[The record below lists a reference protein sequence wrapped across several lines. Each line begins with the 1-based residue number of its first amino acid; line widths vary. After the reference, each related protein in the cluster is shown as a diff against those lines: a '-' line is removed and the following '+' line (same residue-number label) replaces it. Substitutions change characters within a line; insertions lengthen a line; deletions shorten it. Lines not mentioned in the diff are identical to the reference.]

1 MHPPRPLF
9 LMNTFGRQMEEF
21 QPLEPGRV
29 KMYTCG
35 PTVYSYAHIGNFRA
49 YLFAD
54 VLRRTLEYNGY
65 EVTQVRNITDV
76 GHLTN
81 DTLNTGVDKM
91 EEAAR
96 SQNASP
102 WDIARHITDVFLD
115 DASKLNIKSPEFMPR
130 ATEYIEPMIELIEV
144 LVSRGYAYAADGDVY
159 FDVTKFP
166 NYGALSGNTI
176 EDLIGG
182 HRVEVG
188 EGKKSPGDF
197 SVWRSAGPDKI
208 MRWDSPWG
216 TGVPGWHLECSAMAI
231 DLLGPELDI
240 HTGGEDHI
248 FPHHEDEIAQS
259 EAATGRRFSH
269 FWLHNGWLQIGN
281 DEKMSK
287 SLGNIYTLKDVAGR
301 GIHPLSFRYFTLQA
315 HYRTPLSFS
324 WEALAAA
331 QTGLYRLWEGVAE
344 LSQMDAPRE
353 ATADSSAHYQ
363 GFHDAINRD
372 LDTSVALSVYT
383 RSWDL
388 SMSAGE
394 KQTVID
400 DFDRV
405 LGLDLLSMGRR
416 LSETSESERLLLR
429 ERDSARVQQGL
440 RAVGRPQRPTPHEW
454 CRCQRHPDGS
464 AHDPKGRATR
474 VSERRRPGRSRIA
487 PPTPNPV
494 AAPRH
499 NPSAPRIGKEST
511 ARIRSNVPE
520 GHAA

>member
-1 MHPPRPLF
+1 LHPPRPLF

-21 QPLEPGRV
+21 QPLEPGHV

-49 YLFAD
+49 YIFAD
-54 VLRRTLEYNGY
+54 ILRRTLEYNGY

-91 EEAAR
+91 EAAAR

-102 WDIARHITDVFLD
+102 WDIAKHITDVFLV
-115 DASKLNIKSPEFMPR
+115 DATSLNIKSPEYMPR
-130 ATEYIEPMIELIEV
+130 ATEYIDTMIDLIEV
-144 LVSRGYAYAADGDVY
+144 LVNRGYAYPANGDVY
-159 FDVTKFP
+159 FDVTRFP

-176 EDLIGG
+176 DDLIGG

-197 SVWRSAGPDKI
+197 SVWRSADPDKI

-324 WEALAAA
+324 WEALNAA
-331 QTGLYRLWEGVAE
+331 QTGLYRLWEAVAE
-344 LSQMDAPRE
+344 LGQVDEPRE
-353 ATADSSAHYQ
+353 RTSDSDSFLE
-363 GFHDAINRD
+363 GFHEAINRD
-372 LDTSVALSVYT
+372 LDTSVALSVLHAVVG
-383 RSWDL
+383 SQL
-388 SMSAGE
+388 SAQE
-394 KQTVID
+394 KQILCG

-405 LGLDLLSMGRR
+405 LGLDLLAMGRR
-416 LSETSESERLLLR
+416 LSETTEDERRLLSEREAARSSKDFAQSDALR
-429 ERDSARVQQGL
+429 DQL
-440 RAVGRPQRPTPHEW
+440 RANGVDVKDTPTGQRTIRRDVLPAF
-454 CRCQRHPDGS
+454 RNDDGQDDS
-464 AHDPKGRATR
+464 G
-474 VSERRRPGRSRIA
+474 
-487 PPTPNPV
+487 
-494 AAPRH
+494 
-499 NPSAPRIGKEST
+499 
-511 ARIRSNVPE
+511 
-520 GHAA
+520 